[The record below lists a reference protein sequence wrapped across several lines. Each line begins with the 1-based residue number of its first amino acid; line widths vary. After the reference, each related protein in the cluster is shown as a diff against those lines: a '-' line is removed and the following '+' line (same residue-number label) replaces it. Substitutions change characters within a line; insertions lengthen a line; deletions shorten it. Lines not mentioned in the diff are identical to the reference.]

1 MITLCPMKVFSKREG
16 TKKKELRCSRLRRSQ
31 RQSVI
36 WLRRIVIPTAPEL
49 IHGASSSGHKFGDR
63 GHDDGADVAYP

>member
-1 MITLCPMKVFSKREG
+1 MITICPMKVFSKLEG

-31 RQSVI
+31 R
-36 WLRRIVIPTAPEL
+36 RIVIPTAPEH

-63 GHDDGADVAYP
+63 GYDDGADVAYP